1 MGPAP
6 RTTARTTARTTPRAT
21 TLVAAAAALA
31 LLAPA
36 APATGARRA
45 APVTA
50 FQMPFP
56 CGETWTGSTRPGHS
70 PSVNAV
76 DWNRNPDLGA
86 PVVSAAAGVVTAA
99 YATPRGGY
107 GRWVVIDHG
116 NGESTLYAHLA
127 SVVVAVGQRV
137 DQGAM
142 IGTLGDSGNSS
153 GSHLHFEE
161 KSGRSVVPAWF
172 NGSEFRSGAQTSRNC
187 VDVPLAGNFAG
198 DRASEIAV
206 FRRARKSSFIVHVAG
221 AAPLTVRFGKAYDE
235 PLLGDWNGDGR
246 LDVGVRTPRKSK
258 FKLKTPSGIVK
269 VRWGVPSDIP
279 VSGDWNGDGSTEIGV
294 RRAAEGTFHQ
304 RMPDGSAVQ
313 VWLGDADDL
322 PVTGDW
328 DGNGTTDLGVYDQA
342 TATFT
347 LRSVDAA
354 GLSVLEVVQFGAA
367 GDLPVTGD
375 WNGDG
380 VTDLGVWSP
389 ATATFTQGV
398 GRAPTSARRP
408 LRTVRFGTP
417 RG

>member
-1 MGPAP
+1 MGPTP
-6 RTTARTTARTTPRAT
+6 RTTARAMTLASAALV
-21 TLVAAAAALA
+21 LVAAAAPASS
-31 LLAPA
+31 AP
-36 APATGARRA
+36 PAT
-45 APVTA
+45 PY
-50 FQMPFP
+50 QMPFP

-70 PSVNAV
+70 PSVHAI

-86 PVVSAAAGVVTAA
+86 PVVAAASGVVTTAQ
-99 YATPRGGY
+99 ATPRGGY

-116 NGESTLYAHLA
+116 NGESSLYAHLA
-127 SVVVAVGQRV
+127 SVVVGVGQRV

-161 KSGRSVVPAWF
+161 KVGRSVVPAWLDD
-172 NGSEFRSGAQTSRNC
+172 SQWRSGAQTSRNC
-187 VDVPLAGNFAG
+187 VDVPLAGNFTG
-198 DRASEIAV
+198 DRVSEVAV
-206 FRRARKSSFIVHVAG
+206 FRRARKSSFVVNLG
-221 AAPLTVRFGKAYDE
+221 AAPPLTVRFGKAYDE

-246 LDVGVRTPRKSK
+246 VDVGVRTPKKSM
-258 FKLKTPSGIVK
+258 FKLKTPTGIV
-269 VRWGVPSDIP
+269 RLRFGVTSDMPI
-279 VSGDWNGDGSTEIGV
+279 SGDWDGDGTTEIGV
-294 RRAAEGTFHQ
+294 RRAAEGTFWQ
-304 RMPDGSAVQ
+304 RMPDGSSSP

-328 DGNGTTDLGVYDQA
+328 DGSGTTDLGVFDQA

-347 LRSVDAA
+347 LRSVDGA
-354 GLSVLEVVQFGAA
+354 GLSVLEVVPFGAS

-398 GRAPTSARRP
+398 ARTPTAARAVV
-408 LRTVRFGTP
+408 RTVRFGTP
-417 RG
+417 RR